1 MYFPVPSGYHS
12 HTHPLLLPSISGLPV
27 PWRVEPLEGKL
38 VLAPSR
44 VAGSMASLKSCL
56 AAFVLVISMGI
67 EMVLEWGF
75 LLFVVISMWIEMGI
89 EMVIYP
95 IYDDLNTKR

>member
-1 MYFPVPSGYHS
+1 
-12 HTHPLLLPSISGLPV
+12 
-27 PWRVEPLEGKL
+27 
-38 VLAPSR
+38 
-44 VAGSMASLKSCL
+44 MASLKSCL

>member
-1 MYFPVPSGYHS
+1 M
-12 HTHPLLLPSISGLPV
+12 
-27 PWRVEPLEGKL
+27 
-38 VLAPSR
+38 LAPSR

-75 LLFVVISMWIEMGI
+75 LLFVVSSMWIEMGI